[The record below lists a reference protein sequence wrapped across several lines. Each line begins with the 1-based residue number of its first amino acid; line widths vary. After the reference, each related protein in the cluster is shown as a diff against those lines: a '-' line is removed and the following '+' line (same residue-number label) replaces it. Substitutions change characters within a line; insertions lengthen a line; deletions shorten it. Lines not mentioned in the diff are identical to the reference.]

1 MKTILLCT
9 TLLSFS
15 MSGLCQLPIKAG
27 IVYYKFQEN
36 IKSDTCASS
45 YVRYDPML
53 HDNINKVIFDY
64 NYKKISDKRTRKYQI
79 GIFIFGMSD
88 ILENCATSSIR
99 KHDEPLEISLTSKLV
114 PIKFVDVLGN
124 HKKTKFLA
132 GSIKGY
138 PTLEFDENNNY
149 TLKFKGL
156 TLHFYV
162 YEGAKMTPKTMQLG
176 EFYEKYQNNDEKSEV
191 IEEMFQDI
199 NDMINFLNNTF
210 KEQLQKV
217 ITIAELD

>member
-1 MKTILLCT
+1 MIPW
-9 TLLSFS
+9 F
-15 MSGLCQLPIKAG
+15 
-27 IVYYKFQEN
+27 
-36 IKSDTCASS
+36 
-45 YVRYDPML
+45 PM
-53 HDNINKVIFDY
+53 
-64 NYKKISDKRTRKYQI
+64 
-79 GIFIFGMSD
+79 
-88 ILENCATSSIR
+88 IR
-99 KHDEPLEISLTSKLV
+99 NSQNWC
-114 PIKFVDVLGN
+114 N